1 MKFWKRAAAVM
12 VAITLCVGI
21 PAYFPAQL
29 TTPLSVQAADVDAD
43 NSITIAD
50 AYTILLYY
58 AEHTAGNP
66 ISWEELLHN

>member
-12 VAITLCVGI
+12 VAITLCMGI
-21 PAYFPAQL
+21 SAYFPAQL
-29 TTPLSVQAADVDAD
+29 TVQAADVDAD

>member
-12 VAITLCVGI
+12 VAITLCMGI
-21 PAYFPAQL
+21 SAYFPAQL

>member
-12 VAITLCVGI
+12 GAITLCMGI
-21 PAYFPAQL
+21 SAYFPAQL

>member
-12 VAITLCVGI
+12 GAAALCMGI
-21 PAYFPAQL
+21 PAHFPVQL